1 MTHVRWRK
9 QMISVLVTV
18 TAVIIGLIIVF
29 PVFYTFATAFKARS
43 ELTAYPP
50 TVLPDHFTLENFK
63 TALER
68 APLFRFMLNS
78 LIMGL
83 LGTFLRVTF
92 AVLAAYVFAYYQFP
106 GSNVLFLVVM
116 GTMMLPGDTL
126 LMTNYLTVSKLGL
139 MDNYLGMCITSL
151 VGASQMFMLRNHFK
165 TLPRSLR
172 DAAFLDGC
180 GDLRYLFS
188 VVLPLSRPVIM
199 TLSVQ
204 SFMTFWNA
212 FLWPLLVTNKTEM
225 RTVQVGIS
233 MLTTPLDTNYTLVL
247 AGVSI
252 ILIPSFILFIILR
265 MNIKQGLTAGSI
277 VG

>member
-1 MTHVRWRK
+1 MTYTRWRK
-9 QMISVLVTV
+9 RLISVLVTV
-18 TAVIIGLIIVF
+18 MAVIIGLIIIF
-29 PVFYTFATAFKARS
+29 PVIYTFATAFKTRS

-50 TVLPDHFTLENFK
+50 TVLPDNFTFENFK

-68 APLFRFMLNS
+68 APLFRFMFNS

-106 GSNVLFLVVM
+106 GSSALFLVVM

-212 FLWPLLVTNKTEM
+212 FLWPLLVTNKTDM